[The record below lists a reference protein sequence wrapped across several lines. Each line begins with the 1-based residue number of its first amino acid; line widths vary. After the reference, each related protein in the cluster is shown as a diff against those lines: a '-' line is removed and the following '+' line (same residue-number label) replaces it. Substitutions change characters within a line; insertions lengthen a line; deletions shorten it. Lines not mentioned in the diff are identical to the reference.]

1 MMPTQSCNRNRGFTL
16 VELLVV
22 IAIIAVLIGLL
33 LPAVQKVRD
42 AAARVKCENNIKQL
56 AIACHDYALSAGG
69 GELPPAVLMFST
81 VNVNTPE
88 SGNVEF
94 GPNWLV
100 LILPFVE
107 QAPLFDT
114 VAGSVNTY
122 MINGNPGWEEVGQK
136 SVSSFLCPADQGA
149 QIPWSS
155 DGGSLIGGWARG
167 NYACNAFGIHQEA
180 GNGLPQTNG
189 WASTIGG
196 ASPQNTDTNGTDPY
210 YPTGVPV
217 GTHGGGVMCIN
228 YGASLD
234 GGIPDGTSNT
244 VMLGEVRI
252 GSLLAASDPRGT
264 WAFGF
269 PGASVLAG
277 QASWD
282 CTGPND
288 NLTLADDVG
297 PGAVNAYQQGMGA
310 DVQDNYNQGEARSQH
325 ANGVVVA
332 MCDGSVHFVV
342 NSVSQPV
349 WWYMNARDDGNV
361 FEWP

>member
-1 MMPTQSCNRNRGFTL
+1 MTSNRSRHQHRAFTL

-33 LPAVQKVRD
+33 LPAVQKVRQ
-42 AAARVKCENNIKQL
+42 AAAKVKCENNIKQL
-56 AIACHDYALSAGG
+56 AIACHNYSSSTGG
-69 GELPPAVLMFST
+69 GELPPAVQMFST
-81 VNVNTPE
+81 TTVNSPE
-88 SGNVEF
+88 YGDVLF

-114 VAGSVNTY
+114 VAGPISSY
-122 MINGNPGWEEVGQK
+122 MNDGNSNWRVVGQTTIQ
-136 SVSSFLCPADQGA
+136 SFLCPVDQGA
-149 QIPWSS
+149 EIAWT
-155 DGGSLIGGWARG
+155 GLGGGWARG
-167 NYACNAFGIHQEA
+167 NYACNAFGIHQGA
-180 GNGLPQTNG
+180 GNGLPDTNG
-189 WASTIGG
+189 WSSTIGG
-196 ASPQNTDTNGTDPY
+196 ASPQNTDTNQTNPA

-252 GSLLAASDPRGT
+252 GSTLAASDPRGT

-282 CTGPND
+282 CTVPN
-288 NLTLADDVG
+288 NGLTLADDVG
-297 PGAVNAYQQGMGA
+297 PGAVNDYKHEMGA
-310 DVQDNYNQGEARSQH
+310 NIVQGYSQAEARSRH
-325 ANGVVVA
+325 TGGVIVA
-332 MCDGSVHFVV
+332 MCDGSVRFVT
-342 NSVSQPV
+342 NSVSQPI
-349 WWYMNARDDGNV
+349 WWYMNARDDGA
-361 FEWP
+361 FWELP